1 MRRHTIAAGISDA
14 GISIR
19 DSMRPPTGPTII
31 DHLFGFSFL
40 TVRWYGVLIVSGAIL
55 AGYLSTRRARAHGID
70 EDHVWNQLLLGMLI
84 GIICARIYYVAFEWQ
99 RYAGRP
105 LLEIINPQGG
115 GIAINGA
122 IIGALLS
129 VLLYTHRQ
137 RLALLTWLDIC
148 APTVLVGQ
156 AIGRWGNFFNQEA
169 YGRPTTLP
177 WGLDI
182 APEHRIAPYDNLQ
195 QYPAS
200 TRFHPTF
207 LYESLWDVGALLVIL
222 SIERRFR
229 DWLKPGDSVLLY
241 GVLYSAGRFLTE
253 GLRTDSLCVGTYTL
267 DGSCT
272 GGLRIAQLVSLAV
285 LMICGLI
292 LIWRHRPGTNRTNQT
307 SPPLDLGLT
316 DR

>member
-1 MRRHTIAAGISDA
+1 
-14 GISIR
+14 
-19 DSMRPPTGPTII
+19 MRPPSGPAII
-31 DHLFGFSFL
+31 DHLFGLAFL

-55 AGYLSTRRARAHGID
+55 AGYLAARRARAHGID
-70 EDHVWNQLLLGMLI
+70 DDHVWNQLLLGMLI
-84 GIICARIYYVAFEWQ
+84 GIICARIYYVAFEWP

-115 GIAINGA
+115 GIAIHGA
-122 IIGALLS
+122 IIGALLA
-129 VLLYTHRQ
+129 VLFYTRRQ
-137 RLALLTWLDIC
+137 HLPLLTWLDIC
-148 APTVLVGQ
+148 APTVLIGQ

-182 APEHRIAPYDNLQ
+182 APEHRIPPYDNLQ

-207 LYESLWDVGALLVIL
+207 LYESLWDAGALLLIL
-222 SIERRFR
+222 WIGRRR
-229 DWLKPGDSVLLY
+229 RAWLRPGDSALLY
-241 GVLYSAGRFLTE
+241 GILYSAGRFFTE

-272 GGLRIAQLVSLAV
+272 NGLRIAQLVSLGAFV
-285 LMICGLI
+285 ICGLV
-292 LIWRHRPGTNRTNQT
+292 LAWRHRPGTGQRDQA
-307 SPPLDLGLT
+307 PPAIDLSLT
-316 DR
+316 E